1 MTRQQREF
9 YRLFSEHGSGEAKVI
24 ISPQEVLMLLLIATS
39 DLGLVTPHIAHK
51 IIAKVAEKGFYN
63 ISTLDIKSLPRIS
76 PDECYR
82 YLEITGVTNVNAVL
96 FLYFK
101 NLCDLYRRRVKYY
114 HILQLQ
120 PFPNA
125 DQIVPRSLLE
135 YGNCDN
141 GLLANWLEWRKWI
154 FDIDNRSAQETGY
167 IFEPILAGCLGG
179 DSVSSINSPVK
190 RIDETGLP
198 TSKGRQVDCYIPER
212 GEVYEL
218 KMRVSVAASGQGR
231 FSEEM
236 SFPFEA
242 QMAGFTPILI
252 VFDSNESTLLA
263 KLKAR
268 YMECGGKC
276 YIGSEAWAFL
286 RERSGREMGIFIDKY
301 IFPLITTMEPLLDS
315 NPKEITVR
323 QDADKIIIS
332 NGVDCYIIDREITL

>member
-39 DLGLVTPHIAHK
+39 DLGIATPPIAHE
-51 IIAKVAEKGFYN
+51 IIAKVAEKGFYH
-63 ISTLDIKSLPRIS
+63 ISTSDTRRLPHIS

-82 YLEITGVTNVNAVL
+82 CLEITGVTNVNDIL

-114 HILQLQ
+114 HIFQLQ

-141 GLLANWLEWRKWI
+141 KLLANWLEWRKWI

-167 IFEPILAGCLGG
+167 VFEPILAGCLGG
-179 DSVSSINSPVK
+179 ESVSSINSPVK
-190 RIDETGLP
+190 RIDEKGVP

-218 KMRVSVAASGQGR
+218 KMRVTVAASGQGR
-231 FSEEM
+231 FNEEM
-236 SFPFEA
+236 SFPSEA
-242 QMAGFTPILI
+242 QIAGLTPILI
-252 VFDSNESTLLA
+252 VFDSNESNLLV

-276 YIGSEAWAFL
+276 YIGSAAWAFL

-301 IFPLITTMEPLLDS
+301 IFPPINTIEQLLDS

-332 NGVDCYIIDREITL
+332 NGVERYIIDRES